1 MSYISSALPEK
12 KRREI
17 SFHTSRIELSQSALK
32 KNIKFLQKVIGPRT
46 IFSSVIK
53 GNAYGHNIR
62 TFVPLAE
69 QCGVRH
75 FSVFSAYEAL
85 IAHQSLTENSHIM
98 ILGDLC
104 ASALEWAIE
113 NHVSFYI
120 FTVEWLEKTLAAAK
134 KVGRPALIHLELETG
149 MYRTGLAGKDLN
161 RAVRIIKSNPQH
173 LKVEGVCT
181 HYAGA
186 ESISNY
192 VRVQEQIHRFKETAL
207 DLARKGLKIKLWH
220 TACSA
225 AALRYPD
232 TRMDLVRFGI
242 AQYGFWPN
250 KETQMHYF
258 MHNGTPRSKKQLDP
272 LKRVMT
278 WKSRIMN
285 IKEVAK
291 GEFIGY
297 GTSYMTTRNQKIAS
311 VPIGYFHGFARQ
323 LSNRGY
329 VLVRGR
335 RAQVVGIV
343 NMNMMM
349 IDVTDFPEVNIGDD
363 VVIIGSQKKQ
373 QITVGSFSD
382 LAQFLNYEI
391 LVRLPE
397 EIPRIVVP

>member
-1 MSYISSALPEK
+1 MSYISPTLPEEK
-12 KRREI
+12 KREI
-17 SFHTSRIELSQSALK
+17 SFHTSRIELSLSALK
-32 KNIKFLQKVIGPRT
+32 KNIKFLQKIIGPRT

-62 TFVPLAE
+62 TFVPMAE
-69 QCGVRH
+69 KCGIRH
-75 FSVFSAYEAL
+75 FSVFSAYEGL
-85 IAHQSLTENSHIM
+85 IAKQSLTQDSHIM
-98 ILGDLC
+98 VMGDLC

-113 NHVSFYI
+113 NEISFYV
-120 FTVEWLEKTLAAAK
+120 FTVGWLEKTVKAAK
-134 KVGRPALIHLELETG
+134 KVGRPALVHLEVETG
-149 MYRTGLAGKDLN
+149 MYRTGLNEKELD
-161 RAVRIIKSNPQH
+161 RAIRIIKSNPEY
-173 LKVEGVCT
+173 LIVEGVCT

-192 VRVQEQIHRFKETAL
+192 VRVQDQIHRFKETAL
-207 DLARKGLKIKLWH
+207 DLARKGLKIRLWH
-220 TACSA
+220 TACSS

-232 TRMDLVRFGI
+232 TRMDLVRLGI
-242 AQYGFWPN
+242 AHYGFWPN

-258 MHNGTPRSKKQLDP
+258 MHNGAPPNKKQIDP
-272 LKRVMT
+272 LKRVLT

-285 IKEVAK
+285 IKDVGK
-291 GEFIGY
+291 GEFVGY
-297 GTSYMTTRNQKIAS
+297 GNSYMTARKQKIAS

-329 VLVRGR
+329 VLIQGR
-335 RAQVVGIV
+335 RALVVGIV

-349 IDVTDFPEVNIGDD
+349 VDVTDFPEVNIGDE

-382 LAQFLNYEI
+382 MTQFLNYEI

-397 EIPRIVVP
+397 EIPRVVVP